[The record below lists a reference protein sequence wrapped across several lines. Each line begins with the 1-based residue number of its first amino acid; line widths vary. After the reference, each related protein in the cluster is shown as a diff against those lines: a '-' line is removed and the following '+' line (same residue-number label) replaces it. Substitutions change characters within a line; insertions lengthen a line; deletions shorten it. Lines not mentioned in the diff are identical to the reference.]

1 MQFIDACGVPYTP
14 NKYLSFD
21 DVSLVPKPSDI
32 DSRNDPSIKL
42 DTFLTPSIKIR
53 TPILSANMD
62 CVTGA
67 EMVLALA
74 QEGAFG
80 ILHRSYK
87 TEDLYIEDI
96 AKVAAKLGVVA
107 FSIGADK
114 SQLDFV
120 TRVLEKAPSQKY
132 VVCVDVAHGHLQ
144 KCITQVVNLTRKFGP
159 AIEIMAGNVCTAMGA
174 ADLIKAGARSIKV
187 GVGNGHACSTRIV
200 TGHGVPQLTAIMQ
213 CRQAINAT
221 QTNTTLIAD
230 GGIRDSG
237 DIVKA
242 LSAGADMVMIGRLF
256 AGTYE
261 SPGNVY
267 RRPMGSETH
276 LRGPTEW
283 VVKDT
288 WQYENPSSPNA
299 SYSKQ
304 YRGQSSEQFMVDTG
318 KSGVSPEGESWYIPY
333 QGVVGPIVKKLLGG
347 IRSGMSYSG
356 VRNLKDLNTKAIFIE
371 VGYHGYIEG
380 TPHGKNNG

>member
-67 EMVLALA
+67 EMVLGLA

-80 ILHRSYK
+80 ILHRSYPE
-87 TEDLYIEDI
+87 EDLYIEDI

-120 TRVLEKAPSQKY
+120 SRVLEKVPSQKY

-144 KCITQVVNLTRKFGP
+144 KSITQVVNLTRKFGP
-159 AIEIMAGNVCTAMGA
+159 AIEIMAGNVCTAVGA
-174 ADLIKAGARSIKV
+174 ADLIEAGARSIKV

-221 QTNTTLIAD
+221 RTNTTLIAD
-230 GGIRDSG
+230 GGIRNSG
-237 DIVKA
+237 DIIKA
-242 LSAGADMVMIGRLF
+242 LAAGADMVMIGRLF
-256 AGTYE
+256 AGADE
-261 SPGNVY
+261 I
-267 RRPMGSETH
+267 PMPTSE
-276 LRGPTEW
+276 LI
-283 VVKDT
+283 K
-288 WQYENPSSPNA
+288 PSGDR
-299 SYSKQ
+299 YVF
-304 YRGQSSEQFMVDTG
+304 YRGQSSEQFMIDTG
-318 KSGVSPEGESWYIPY
+318 KKGVAPEGESWPVLRS
-333 QGVVGPIVKKLLGG
+333 GPVGPIVKKLLGG

-356 VRNLKDLNTKAIFIE
+356 VRNLKDLNAKATFIE

-380 TPHGKNNG
+380 TPHGKSNNG

>member
-80 ILHRSYK
+80 VLHRSYP

-261 SPGNVY
+261 SPGDRFINKDSSDAK
-267 RRPMGSETH
+267 PINLEAW
-276 LRGPTEW
+276 PTFNEDKGGYK
-283 VVKDT
+283 V
-288 WQYENPSSPNA
+288 
-299 SYSKQ
+299 